1 MSYDEEAVLLTQT
14 GVEKNENGFPKN
26 VYVKTAVFVG
36 KKSVSRAEAYKAM
49 NVGREIAAV
58 LGIMT
63 MEYEGAF
70 QIADGVETAPSFVE
84 YGGKTYRIVRTY
96 GEEKEE
102 MELMLEAADD
112 GAF

>member
-14 GVEKNENGFPKN
+14 GVEKDKDGFPKDI
-26 VYVKTAVFVG
+26 YTKTAVFVG

-49 NVGREIAAV
+49 NAGREIAAV
-58 LGIMT
+58 LGMMT

-70 QIADGVETAPSFVE
+70 QTVEGAEIAPSCIE
-84 YGGKTYRIVRTY
+84 YRGKTYRIVRTY

-112 GAF
+112 GGF